1 MDRFD
6 AGTQPAGRPPA
17 PGRLAFVQAFLNTF
31 WDLDGDGAEVWTSPG
46 AYGDVAAGARLRRG
60 ALGRRPR
67 RARSTLREALR
78 ALCRANHDDGD
89 APAAAGHAGRH
100 RPRRW
105 RRRAALAP
113 SLRTGAL
120 EPAGDGPDAACA
132 LALGIVFA
140 ARADGT
146 FTRLKA
152 CPHAHCGWAFYDSS
166 RNRSGHWCSMRI
178 CGNRTKGEVF
188 RRRTAHADPDR
199 TDSDRRP
206 GLSTAGNRRT
216 PPVYR
221 HTTFTTV
228 CLTT

>member
-31 WDLDGDGAEVWTSPG
+31 WDLDGDGSEVWSTPG
-46 AYGDVAAGARLRRG
+46 AYGQWLRARGFDGAEASPG
-60 ALGRRPR
+60 DLGR
-67 RARSTLREALR
+67 ALELREALR

-89 APAAAGHAGRH
+89 APAALAALDGIAHAVA
-100 RPRRW
+100 PA
-105 RRRAALAP
+105 AALAP

-120 EPAGDGPDAACA
+120 DPVGDGPDAACA

-146 FTRLKA
+146 FARLKA

-166 RNRSGHWCSMRI
+166 RNRSGQWCSMRI

-188 RRRTAHADPDR
+188 RRRNSA
-199 TDSDRRP
+199 RRP
-206 GLSTAGNRRT
+206 
-216 PPVYR
+216 
-221 HTTFTTV
+221 
-228 CLTT
+228 

>member
-1 MDRFD
+1 MSICRIVDRFD

-31 WDLDGDGAEVWTSPG
+31 WDLDGDGTEVWTTPG
-46 AYGDVAAGARLRRG
+46 AYGAWLRARGFDGAAASP
-60 ALGRRPR
+60 ADLGR
-67 RARSTLREALR
+67 ALELREALR

-89 APAAAGHAGRH
+89 APAALAALDGLAHAVA
-100 RPRRW
+100 PA
-105 RRRAALAP
+105 AALAP

-120 EPAGDGPDAACA
+120 DPAGDGPDAACA

-146 FTRLKA
+146 FARLKA

-178 CGNRTKGEVF
+178 CGNRTKGEAF
-188 RRRTAHADPDR
+188 RRRNSA
-199 TDSDRRP
+199 RRP
-206 GLSTAGNRRT
+206 
-216 PPVYR
+216 
-221 HTTFTTV
+221 
-228 CLTT
+228 